1 MCEEVGLQ
9 QGDGGY
15 QEKSGRN
22 SSSSSIYGKKSVCSK
37 RPEEKTRLVKKA
49 TENLRCGG
57 NDTKKTAKTTGPR
70 HLKM

>member
-9 QGDGGY
+9 QGDEGY

-22 SSSSSIYGKKSVCSK
+22 SSSSIYGKKSVCSK
-37 RPEEKTRLVKKA
+37 RPEEKTRLVTKA

-57 NDTKKTAKTTGPR
+57 NDTKKTAKTTGSQ